1 MVVCKPTDQLLGC
14 LCLCCT
20 WPPSKMLFLVFFC
33 LALFLYGTSG
43 DTVDTLPHP
52 RIVLL
57 GPANDTGNSEV
68 GQLKKMVD
76 GEWQE

>member
-43 DTVDTLPHP
+43 DTVDTP
-52 RIVLL
+52 
-57 GPANDTGNSEV
+57 
-68 GQLKKMVD
+68 KYKMYHNESGWYRTVITNK
-76 GEWQE
+76 